1 MGDLPCPPLDDLD
14 PPPIVVTV
22 WSMYTSHRL
31 SFRRCAVW
39 LVSYSGVRE
48 PRKATILFF
57 AIGAV
62 NAAACELREQVSQR
76 RVRVSERDE
85 RREGVGI

>member
-1 MGDLPCPPLDDLD
+1 MGDLPRAPLDDLD
-14 PPPIVVTV
+14 PPPVVVTV

-31 SFRRCAVW
+31 SSRRCAVW

-62 NAAACELREQVSQR
+62 NGAARELHEQ
-76 RVRVSERDE
+76 
-85 RREGVGI
+85 IA